1 MLTVG
6 GLLVLQGRLSVGAM
20 LAVNVYN
27 TFLAVGL
34 AQLAG
39 SLGDLGK
46 SLGSLQRCGVS
57 RAGTTVL
64 CERPMCYSKCSNC
77 NTYLVTGLASRRV
90 VLRYYLGFAAG

>member
-1 MLTVG
+1 MQISVLTTETVDSATGGGRLTINVSSLAVLTVG

-46 SLGSLQRCGVS
+46 SLGSLQRCGVI
-57 RAGTTVL
+57 RAGTCDPYIL
-64 CERPMCYSKCSNC
+64 SP
-77 NTYLVTGLASRRV
+77 
-90 VLRYYLGFAAG
+90 